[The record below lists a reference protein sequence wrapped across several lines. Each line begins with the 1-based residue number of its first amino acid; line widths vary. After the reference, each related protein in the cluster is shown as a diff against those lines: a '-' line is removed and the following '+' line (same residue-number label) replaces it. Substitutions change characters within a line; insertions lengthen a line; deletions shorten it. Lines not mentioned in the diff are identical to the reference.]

1 MKKISVIAGSLTLVA
16 LMAVG
21 AWAGPWGSGQGYG
34 PGNCP
39 GYAAGG
45 RGSGPGYGAGA
56 QMSKQ
61 DFEKFQAKRAAFL
74 KDTMQLRQTM
84 ALKGIE
90 LRTEYAQAT
99 PDAAKI
105 KALQTEMIDLRA
117 QMAKKATNAGLP
129 AYGFGGRGKG
139 RGFGPRGGGYGP
151 GMMGRGYGPGQGY
164 GQGSCWR

>member
-1 MKKISVIAGSLTLVA
+1 MKKISVIAGSLALVA

-45 RGSGPGYGAGA
+45 PGQGQGYGPGPR
-56 QMSKQ
+56 MTKEE
-61 DFEKFQAKRAAFL
+61 FEKLQTQRAAFL

-90 LRTEYAQAT
+90 LRTEFAQVK
-99 PDAAKI
+99 PDDAKI
-105 KALQTEMIDLRA
+105 KALKTELIDLRA
-117 QMAKKATNAGLP
+117 QMAKKANEAGLP
-129 AYGFGGRGKG
+129 AYGRASAAGAWVAATVIAAAATARA
-139 RGFGPRGGGYGP
+139 
-151 GMMGRGYGPGQGY
+151 
-164 GQGSCWR
+164 